1 MISTVNIFLVDVI
14 ITIEDKQDNYKE
26 VVREKNIINKKH
38 FSYADSLDVL
48 NDVRIFN
55 NGITIFRKD
64 EDHETFVVLRDKP
77 YIKVKSSEGSIL
89 FSIKELALSINN
101 DIISIGYYLNDSF
114 KQIKIEFIGD

>member
-1 MISTVNIFLVDVI
+1 MDVI

-26 VVREKNIINKKH
+26 VVREKNIINRKH
-38 FSYADSLDVL
+38 FSYADSLGVL

-77 YIKVKSSEGSIL
+77 YIKVKSSEGSIV
-89 FSIKELALSINN
+89 FSIKEPHTGQISPSITLEISATISALMSPGLA
-101 DIISIGYYLNDSF
+101 F
-114 KQIKIEFIGD
+114 IK

>member
-26 VVREKNIINKKH
+26 VVREKNIIDKKH

-77 YIKVKSSEGSIL
+77 YIKVKSSEGSIV
-89 FSIKELALSINN
+89 FSIKEC
-101 DIISIGYYLNDSF
+101 
-114 KQIKIEFIGD
+114 

>member
-1 MISTVNIFLVDVI
+1 MDVI

-26 VVREKNIINKKH
+26 VVREKNIIDKKH

-64 EDHETFVVLRDKP
+64 EDHETFVVLRDKT
-77 YIKVKSSEGSIL
+77 YIKVKSSEGSIV

-101 DIISIGYYLNDSF
+101 DIISIGYYLNDSY

>member
-1 MISTVNIFLVDVI
+1 MCLSLLKLKILLKWLISTVNIFLVDVI

-26 VVREKNIINKKH
+26 VVREKNIIDKKH

-64 EDHETFVVLRDKP
+64 EDH
-77 YIKVKSSEGSIL
+77 
-89 FSIKELALSINN
+89 
-101 DIISIGYYLNDSF
+101 
-114 KQIKIEFIGD
+114 